1 LRDLKQMGVHIA
13 MDDFGTGYSSLNY
26 LKKFPIDTLK
36 IDQSF
41 VRDLTSDPNDAAIAA
56 AVIVLAHSLKL
67 QVVAEGVETP
77 EQEFFLKE
85 HDCDITQGFM
95 FSSPVP

>member
-1 LRDLKQMGVHIA
+1 
-13 MDDFGTGYSSLNY
+13 LNY

-41 VRDLTSDPNDAAIAA
+41 VRDLTTDANDAAIAN

-67 QVVAEGVETP
+67 KVIAEGVETRQ
-77 EQEFFLKE
+77 QEAFLLE
-85 HDCDITQGFM
+85 HHCDLIQGFL
-95 FSSPVP
+95 FSSPLPAAAFEVLIRQHLQKTA